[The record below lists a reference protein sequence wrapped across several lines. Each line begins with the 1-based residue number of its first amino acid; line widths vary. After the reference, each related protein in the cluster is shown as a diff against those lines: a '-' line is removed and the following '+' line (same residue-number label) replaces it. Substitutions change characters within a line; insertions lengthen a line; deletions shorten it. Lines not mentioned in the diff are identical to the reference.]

1 MKKICLFT
9 LMSLMNLFCH
19 SQVINSIMERNPSI
33 YFDLYTDEDIYSYEL
48 VLLFP
53 DSSFYY
59 EAIAPMMLRYTMG
72 RFTCHGDSLY
82 LTSYQKLDTLDI
94 LKVEE
99 YWNPA
104 ALYSTIVVFN
114 ENNSVD
120 DSRFLIN
127 GASDTLLSDTNWIL
141 KYDGK
146 VDEIKLSV
154 ADMRQFSRYIVRSP
168 RNNVFLIQVNSEG
181 KHAYAGGIDIILDR
195 ALFVRRGQFLYDYSC
210 NQCERELTRQATIPQ
225 YAELRPFRNKKG
237 HKDNSLP
244 SVDKDN

>member
-9 LMSLMNLFCH
+9 LMILMNLFCH
-19 SQVINSIMERNPSI
+19 AQVIKSIMERNPSV
-33 YFDLYTDEDIYSYEL
+33 YFDSDTDEDYSHEL

-82 LTSYQKLDTLDI
+82 LTSYQMLDTLDI

-104 ALYSTIVVFN
+104 ASYSTIVVFN

-127 GASDTLLSDTNWIL
+127 GASDTLMSDTNWIL

-154 ADMRQFSRYIVRSP
+154 ADMRHFSRYIVRSP
-168 RNNVFLIQVNSEG
+168 GNNVFLIQVNSEE
-181 KHAYAGGIDIILDR
+181 KHAYAGGIDIILDK
-195 ALFVRRGQFLYDYSC
+195 ALFVRRGQSLFDYSRDY
-210 NQCERELTRQATIPQ
+210 CERELTRQATIPQ
-225 YAELRPFRNKKG
+225 GAALRPFRKQKG
-237 HKDNSLP
+237 HKDNYLQ
-244 SVDKDN
+244 SVDKD

>member
-19 SQVINSIMERNPSI
+19 AQVIKGIMERNPSI
-33 YFDLYTDEDIYSYEL
+33 YFDSYTDEDIYSHEL

-59 EAIAPMMLRYTMG
+59 EVIAPNVLRYTMG
-72 RFTCHGDSLY
+72 KFTCHGDSLY
-82 LTSYQKLDTLDI
+82 LTSYQMLDTLDI

-104 ALYSTIVVFN
+104 TLYSTIVVFN
-114 ENNSVD
+114 ENNCVD

-127 GASDTLLSDTNWIL
+127 GASDTLMSDTNWIL
-141 KYDGK
+141 KYGGK

-154 ADMRQFSRYIVRSP
+154 ADMRHFSRYIVRSH

-181 KHAYAGGIDIILDR
+181 KHAYAGGIDIILDK
-195 ALFVRRGQFLYDYSC
+195 ALFVRRGQSLYDYSC
-210 NQCERELTRQATIPQ
+210 DYCERELTRQSTIPQ
-225 YAELRPFRNKKG
+225 GAELHPFRNKKG
-237 HKDNSLP
+237 S
-244 SVDKDN
+244 